1 MAMTLRNKEHLSVSN
16 KTGMKFN
23 KNNVFILLV
32 LVGILANAQDA
43 IFTQSNYIQETLNP
57 AFSGFEDSDRIAAGV
72 LTRTQWPN
80 LDLRVD
86 TQYAYINK
94 SFDNGPSSGFGVGVN
109 FLRQH
114 ETFSN
119 YNFYQLN
126 VNYAQ
131 RVNLNGGWYFRPAL
145 EVGLG
150 FKDIGFS
157 NLTLADQININS
169 GVINPVSV
177 DPLSNNTNNIFFGDI
192 GGGFLFER
200 EEFNGITYWFGVSL
214 KHLNRPNISF
224 VDGEKLPLDIFYS
237 LHGNFRFPFFK
248 DYSIMM
254 TANYMQQ
261 GEYNRLDIGSL
272 FMVNQ
277 FLFGITA
284 ATNPAMNDDNGH
296 LLTSI
301 NAFFGLEYD
310 EFRFGLS
317 YDANTTKIGRT
328 NGVYE
333 LSVTYLSRC
342 RRCKIDRSRKR

>member
-1 MAMTLRNKEHLSVSN
+1 MELLYSSDKTEKTLKR
-16 KTGMKFN
+16 
-23 KNNVFILLV
+23 IIIIIAV
-32 LVGILANAQDA
+32 LVGLKSHAQDP
-43 IFTQSNYIQETLNP
+43 IFTQSNYIQETINP
-57 AFSGFEDSDRIAAGV
+57 GFSGFEDSDRIAAGV

-86 TQYAYINK
+86 TQYAYLNK
-94 SFDNGPSSGFGVGVN
+94 SFDYGPSLGFGVGVN

-114 ETFSN
+114 EAFSN
-119 YNFYQLN
+119 YNYYQLN
-126 VNYAQ
+126 VNYAH
-131 RVNLNGGWYFRPAL
+131 RVNLDGGWYFRPAL

-150 FKDIGFS
+150 FKDVAFG

-169 GVINPVSV
+169 GVVNPVSV
-177 DPLSNNTNNIFFGDI
+177 DPLSNTVDNVFFGDI
-192 GGGFLFER
+192 SAGFVFEK
-200 EEFNGITYWFGVSL
+200 EEFNGLTYWFGASA

-224 VDGEKLPLDIFYS
+224 VDGEELPLDIFYS
-237 LHGNFRFPFFK
+237 LHGNFRFPFRN

-277 FLFGITA
+277 FLIGVTA
-284 ATNPAMNDDNGH
+284 ATNPAKNDNNSH
-296 LLTSI
+296 MLTSV
-301 NAFFGLEYD
+301 NGFFGLEYT

-317 YDANTTKIGRT
+317 YDMNTSKIGRT

-333 LSVTYLSRC
+333 LSVTYLSSC
-342 RRCKIDRSRKR
+342 RRCKTDRSRKR

>member
-1 MAMTLRNKEHLSVSN
+1 MTLRNRIIGITLA
-16 KTGMKFN
+16 
-23 KNNVFILLV
+23 
-32 LVGILANAQDA
+32 LVGFCAHAQDP

-57 AFSGFEDSDRIAAGV
+57 AFSGFEDSDRIAAG
-72 LTRTQWPN
+72 LLSRTQWPN

-86 TQYAYINK
+86 TQYAYVNK
-94 SFDNGPSSGFGVGVN
+94 SFDNGPSNGYGIGIN
-109 FLRQH
+109 ILRQH
-114 ETFSN
+114 ETFNKYN
-119 YNFYQLN
+119 YYQMN
-126 VNYAQ
+126 VNYAH
-131 RVNLNGGWYFRPAL
+131 RVNLNNNWFFRPAI
-145 EVGLG
+145 EVGFG

-157 NLTLADQININS
+157 NLTLADQININT

-177 DPLSNNTNNIFFGDI
+177 DPLSNNINNVFFGDI
-192 GGGFLFER
+192 SGGFVFER
-200 EEFNGITYWFGVSL
+200 QESNGITYWFGASA

-224 VDGEKLPLDIFYS
+224 VDGENLPLDIFYS
-237 LHGNFRFPFFK
+237 LHGNYRFPFLN

-272 FMVNQ
+272 FIVNQ

-284 ATNPAMNDDNGH
+284 ATNPAKNDPNSH

-301 NAFFGLEYD
+301 NGFFGLEYE

-317 YDANTTKIGRT
+317 YDANTSKIGRT
-328 NGVYE
+328 DGVYE
-333 LSVTYLSRC
+333 FSVTYLSRC

>member
-1 MAMTLRNKEHLSVSN
+1 MYISN
-16 KTGMKFN
+16 KTKMTFN
-23 KNNVFILLV
+23 KNIIIIILV
-32 LVGILANAQDA
+32 LVGITANAQDP

-72 LTRTQWPN
+72 ITRTQWPN

-94 SFDNGPSSGFGVGVN
+94 SYDNGPSSGFGVGVN

-119 YNFYQLN
+119 YNYYQIN
-126 VNYAQ
+126 ANYAH
-131 RVNLNGGWYFRPAL
+131 RVNLDGGWYFRPAL

-157 NLTLADQININS
+157 NLTLGDQININS

-177 DPLSNNTNNIFFGDI
+177 DPLSNNTTNVFFGDI
-192 GGGFLFER
+192 GGGFVFER
-200 EEFNGITYWFGVSL
+200 EEFNGLTYWFGVSA

-224 VDGEKLPLDIFYS
+224 VEGEKLPLDIFYS
-237 LHGNFRFPFFK
+237 VHGNFRFPFLN

-277 FLFGITA
+277 FLFGITT
-284 ATNPAMNDDNGH
+284 ATNPAINDDNSH

-301 NAFFGLEYD
+301 NAFFGLEY
-310 EFRFGLS
+310 EAFRFGLS

-333 LSVTYLSRC
+333 LSMTYLSRC

>member
-1 MAMTLRNKEHLSVSN
+1 MMIR
-16 KTGMKFN
+16 KTIIFMS
-23 KNNVFILLV
+23 LV
-32 LVGILANAQDA
+32 LVGYYANAQDP

-57 AFSGFEDSDRIAAGV
+57 GFSGFEDSDRIAAG
-72 LTRTQWPN
+72 LLSRTQWPN
-80 LDLRVD
+80 LDLRID
-86 TQYAYINK
+86 TQYAYLNK
-94 SFDNGPSSGFGVGVN
+94 SFDYGPSLGFGIGVN

-114 ETFSN
+114 ETFNKYN
-119 YNFYQLN
+119 YYQLN
-126 VNYAQ
+126 VNYVH
-131 RVNLNGGWYFRPAL
+131 RVNLDGGWYFRPAL

-157 NLTLADQININS
+157 NLTLADQININT
-169 GVINPVSV
+169 GTINPVSV
-177 DPLSNNTNNIFFGDI
+177 DPLSNNIDNVFFGDI
-192 GGGFLFER
+192 SAGFVFEK
-200 EEFNGITYWFGVSL
+200 EEFNGITYWFGASA

-237 LHGNFRFPFFK
+237 LHGNFRFPFLN

-284 ATNPAMNDDNGH
+284 ATNPAGNDGNSH
-296 LLTSI
+296 VLTSI
-301 NAFFGLEYD
+301 NGFLGLEYD
-310 EFRFGLS
+310 QFRFGLS

-342 RRCKIDRSRKR
+342 RRCNIDRGRKR